1 MEVANLQFPL
11 LNFKNKTILD
21 MDKIKDTRSF
31 MRITHRYLGY
41 FLAGIMAVYAVSGV
55 LLVYRD
61 TDLLKK
67 EKNYDKVIEKNLSEK
82 EIGKELKIKNFEIEK
97 TEGNILKFKQG
108 TYDSSTGQAKYTKK
122 ELPFVLDKMVKLHKA
137 QSKDKLS
144 PLNVF
149 FGVALFFFVISSFWM
164 FNPKTKIFKRGIIFT
179 VAGIIVSIILLMI

>member
-1 MEVANLQFPL
+1 
-11 LNFKNKTILD
+11 

-61 TDLLKK
+61 TDVLKK
-67 EKNYDKVIEKNLSEK
+67 EKNYDEIIEKNLSEK
-82 EIGKELKIKNFEIEK
+82 EIGKQLKIKNFEIEN
-97 TEGNILKFKQG
+97 TEGSISKFKQG
-108 TYDSSTGQAKYTKK
+108 TYDSATGQAKYTKK
-122 ELPFVLDKMVKLHKA
+122 ELPYVLDKMVKLHKA
-137 QSKDKLS
+137 KSEESLS

-164 FNPKTKIFKRGIIFT
+164 FNPKSKIFKRGIIFT
-179 VAGIIVSIILLMI
+179 IAGIILSIIILLV